1 MIRPV
6 FVRCVL
12 VASLVTAASECG
24 NALANP
30 DAEEAA
36 MAPIAV
42 TVDWPNRTPL
52 PPGARLVVTVADVAR
67 AGAPATVL
75 VETTLEDPPPPPI
88 EIELP
93 LEGIVLDPRAR
104 YAASARVMLGGRLSM
119 ISDRIHPVLRTSE
132 DRRVVVILRELPA
145 RSGRPATPPD
155 AALVNTYWRLTRLL
169 GEALS
174 AEPGRREA
182 SLILREVD
190 GRLDWSGTVGCNR
203 MRGRFDLSGASIR
216 FADSGAST
224 RMACPPPVAE
234 RERTLLEA
242 LSRVAGWRI
251 SGDHLGLL
259 DAAGST
265 LIEAEAVGLD

>member
-1 MIRPV
+1 MIRPT
-6 FVRCVL
+6 FVQYLL
-12 VASLVTAASECG
+12 VASLVTAATTSG

-36 MAPIAV
+36 MAPIDV
-42 TVDWPNRTPL
+42 TVDWPERTPL
-52 PPGARLVVTVADVAR
+52 PPGARLVVTVADTAR
-67 AGAPATVL
+67 AGAPAQVL
-75 VETTLEDPPPPPI
+75 VERTLEDPPPPPI
-88 EIELP
+88 HVELA
-93 LEGIVLDPRAR
+93 LDGVALDPRAR
-104 YAASARVMLGGRLSM
+104 YSARAQVLVGEQLRMT
-119 ISDRIHPVLRTSE
+119 SDQVHPVLRTSE

-169 GEALS
+169 GEALV

-182 SLILREVD
+182 SLVLREVD

-203 MRGRFDLSGASIR
+203 LMGSFERSGASIR
-216 FADSGAST
+216 FADGGVST
-224 RMACPPPVAE
+224 RMACPPPIAE
-234 RERTLLEA
+234 RERTLREV

-265 LIEAEAVGLD
+265 LIEAEAVYLD